1 MSTGCLIIVVIDY
14 DMISCYYQDMKVI
27 LVYVVI
33 RKRIRGNVLLLFY
46 SSLKRKNTRCG
57 IKLYIFIIL
66 HVRQFFSLIAK
77 LINEK
82 VDNRHREIVEREFI
96 KPVWCAI
103 YAQGS
108 LYHRRHAIECRRWA
122 FPCNVTSW
130 KSKIQGVPIITIY
143 RWHRLHR
150 STVVTACVAYTIE
163 CSLETAAVERR
174 GDSSVA
180 GSLRRREE

>member
-1 MSTGCLIIVVIDY
+1 MSTECLIIVVIDY

-33 RKRIRGNVLLLFY
+33 RKRIRGNVLLPFY
-46 SSLKRKNTRCG
+46 STLKRRNTRCG

-96 KPVWCAI
+96 KPVRNLRS
-103 YAQGS
+103 GS

-150 STVVTACVAYTIE
+150 STVVTACAAYTIE

-180 GSLRRREE
+180 GSLRRRGE